1 MRRALPTVFSLCAAF
16 AAVVVGEASAE
27 AGELQLDG
35 GFQAVAS
42 TWRGDYGGGTTLR
55 FGYRFY
61 RIAAIDAVIWES
73 LMGIDTRLTTG
84 LTLGVTGAIP
94 LEGVRP
100 TLRAFVIHQHEEPL
114 VSAADAP
121 FGTLFGIGAGI
132 RHRAGGGGTLG
143 LEIPFVKREDVEG
156 VIRPGATFIV
166 FGDDEIGPQA
176 DFLLGFTVGL
186 NYSIEKM
193 P

>member
-1 MRRALPTVFSLCAAF
+1 MRRALSSIVGLAAAI
-16 AAVVVGEASAE
+16 AALAADAPAH

-35 GFQAVAS
+35 GFQAKAS
-42 TWRGDYGGGTTLR
+42 TWREDYGAGTTLR

-73 LMGIDTRLTTG
+73 LMGIDTRLDTG

-100 TLRAFVIHQHEEPL
+100 TLRAFVIHQHEESL
-114 VSAADAP
+114 VSAENAP
-121 FGTLFGIGAGI
+121 AGTLFGIGAGI

-143 LEIPFVKREDVEG
+143 LEIPFVKRDDIEG
-156 VIRPGATFIV
+156 VIRPTATFIV
-166 FGDDEIGPQA
+166 FGEDEIGPQA
-176 DFLLGFTVGL
+176 NFLLGFTVGL
-186 NYSIEKM
+186 NYTIEKM